1 MKIYN
6 ISALLSLPVLIF
18 SILSF
23 FIVLWPTI
31 FSSIAIA
38 LGIFGL
44 VLVMKDPQVR
54 GKIISVTSLLIGSIV
69 FVLAM
74 IVVFYWLNQSYN
86 GPGLLYGLLS
96 IILVVLG
103 YLLLMFGLFKSQPP
117 RLKLLI
123 AAGIFFLLNAA
134 YLYLLPRVII

>member
-6 ISALLSLPVLIF
+6 ISALLSLPFLII

-44 VLVMKDPQVR
+44 ALVIKNSQVK
-54 GKIISVTSLLIGSIV
+54 GKIISITSLLIGSLV

-86 GPGLLYGLLS
+86 GLGFTYGFLS
-96 IILVVLG
+96 VILIVLG
-103 YLLLMFGLFKSQPP
+103 YLLLMFGLLRTEAA
-117 RLKLLI
+117 RLKLLT
-123 AAGIFFLLNAA
+123 AAGIFFLLNAV
-134 YLYLLPRVII
+134 YLYLLPRVIL